1 MKGKINRGRHTDHPA
16 EYHTM
21 WTNQWTATRW
31 GDFTVLIRYDYYIY
45 MRPKADE

>member
-31 GDFTVLIRYDYYIY
+31 LYSVDTIRLLYLHA
-45 MRPKADE
+45 PKSRRI